1 MPRRRSYR
9 KLVQRKFTLFL
20 AMVVIFLL
28 LVTLAVRSVELWQ
41 IQKLY
46 LAEEQVLKEKI
57 AAEEKRGEEITEYEK
72 YTQTKKY
79 VEEVAKDK
87 LGLVKKYSGYES
99 KLDEIRQAAGY
110 IAQVNAKLRNFEIAK
125 NVDTILTLTGEMK

>member
-87 LGLVKKYSGYES
+87 LGLVNK
-99 KLDEIRQAAGY
+99 DEI
-110 IAQVNAKLRNFEIAK
+110 IFKE
-125 NVDTILTLTGEMK
+125 E